1 MYKGFN
7 LKLTQSFPSFNS
19 LNENF
24 DLAYD
29 EGNSINEENKRQI
42 RLELEK
48 FLRNDNKLDG
58 NSIKN
63 QWFPKVK
70 ADVFISHSH
79 NDEKQAIALSGWLK
93 RNFGLDSFIDSLVW
107 DYAPDLIDEFNN
119 KYNVIAQNPP
129 NVTYGYK
136 TAKYISSHI
145 DLMLSTALNSM
156 IDHCEALI
164 FLNTPFSTG
173 QAIQNKVLDLAKVEI
188 ESPWIYSELETSKIV
203 REKLD
208 RKRHKIMLKLF
219 SHGASTISMES
230 LNESSL
236 PPIVYD
242 TSVKHLYRLTRE
254 NLDEWKRLY
263 KNRYKSINYQQ
274 HPLDSLYDLMEIEE
288 SNNKTIND

>member
-7 LKLTQSFPSFNS
+7 IKLIKSFPSFDNS
-19 LNENF
+19 NEDFNR
-24 DLAYD
+24 AY
-29 EGNSINEENKRQI
+29 EQGNSINEENKREI
-42 RLELEK
+42 RSELEK

-79 NDEKQAIALSGWLK
+79 DDEKQAIALSGWLK
-93 RNFGLDSFIDSLVW
+93 RNFNLNSFIDSLVW

-164 FLNTPFSTG
+164 FLNTPSSTG
-173 QAIQNKVLDLAKVEI
+173 QAIQNEVFDLTNVEI

-208 RKRHKIMLKLF
+208 RKRHKIMLKSF
-219 SHGASTISMES
+219 SHGASISMES

-254 NLDEWKRLY
+254 NLNEWERLY

-274 HPLDSLYDLMEIEE
+274 HPLDSLYDLMKIEDLSSEI
-288 SNNKTIND
+288 ING